1 MFLQMSLFIILILK
15 SINITQSY
23 LILPFYKLTD
33 IYDEDDRK
41 VAINIY
47 NNKIYTNINIGNPNQ
62 QIPFL
67 ISFDKACTF
76 IADSSFTASKYE
88 PKFSKTF
95 QKLSDKTANYVF
107 ENLETGYNVS
117 DYFKIMNNNY
127 NFIEIEIPFIL
138 ATELSSDFN
147 FSASLGLKQKT
158 YNDKNIFNFIENLKI
173 KNVINS
179 QVFSF
184 KFNDNG
190 DGELLIGSYPH
201 EYDSNYDSENLI
213 QSSSL
218 EISIS
223 NYWNLY
229 FDEIFYGENNTMIG
243 EEINKFELTPEK
255 GMIILNKKM
264 EIIVY
269 ENFFKELIEQKK
281 CIQIKLNGYF
291 LNNYVCEDTININKF
306 KPITFRHK
314 GMGFDFILES
324 KDLFY
329 HYYDRYF
336 FLLAFSDS
344 SFVYLGKPFFKK
356 YNLIFNQDSRQISL
370 YSSVSNNNKKITKL
384 KNILPITLII
394 LLIIFILLIARK
406 LYVYKVRRL
415 KTNEIIEDL
424 DYNYQPEKKTKIFE
438 MASSHQI

>member
-1 MFLQMSLFIILILK
+1 
-15 SINITQSY
+15 
-23 LILPFYKLTD
+23 
-33 IYDEDDRK
+33 
-41 VAINIY
+41 
-47 NNKIYTNINIGNPNQ
+47 
-62 QIPFL
+62 
-67 ISFDKACTF
+67 
-76 IADSSFTASKYE
+76 
-88 PKFSKTF
+88 
-95 QKLSDKTANYVF
+95 
-107 ENLETGYNVS
+107 
-117 DYFKIMNNNY
+117 
-127 NFIEIEIPFIL
+127 
-138 ATELSSDFN
+138 
-147 FSASLGLKQKT
+147 
-158 YNDKNIFNFIENLKI
+158 
-173 KNVINS
+173 
-179 QVFSF
+179 
-184 KFNDNG
+184 
-190 DGELLIGSYPH
+190 
-201 EYDSNYDSENLI
+201 
-213 QSSSL
+213 
-218 EISIS
+218 
-223 NYWNLY
+223 
-229 FDEIFYGENNTMIG
+229 MIG
-243 EEINKFELTPEK
+243 EDINKFELTPEK

-306 KPITFRHK
+306 KPIAFRHK

-370 YSSVSNNNKKITKL
+370 YSSISNNNKKITKL

-394 LLIIFILLIARK
+394 LLIILILLIARK

-438 MASSHQI
+438 MTSSHQT